1 MGNKLKEKTEKEK
14 IAILNSFIENG
25 TTRRAYCK
33 EQGISL
39 ATFYNWQKKYREAEL
54 KTDAKFIP
62 VVITTP
68 TEQPAQAKSKNIEI
82 EISYP
87 NGVRV
92 KLNQEMDLP
101 MLRSVRDLAISRDNL
116 EISCFISKISDLVAR
131 PF

>member
-54 KTDAKFIP
+54 NTDEKFIP
-62 VVITTP
+62 VVITSQTK
-68 TEQPAQAKSKNIEI
+68 QPKQTIAKNIEI

-101 MLRSVRDLAISRDNL
+101 MLRSLISL
-116 EISCFISKISDLVAR
+116 L
-131 PF
+131 